1 MKNEKRQFVVLATI
15 GCRFF
20 VNVLSAV
27 GRGGS
32 RGCSGDCVDGVPFC
46 VLARHALE
54 DVVGGEDS
62 KLAGFTEVGNATFL
76 VSHAQ
81 IHQSAVVVGF
91 SEVGLHLNCFGVASD
106 SLGVVLDDYV
116 GVTLVE

>member
-1 MKNEKRQFVVLATI
+1 M
-15 GCRFF
+15 G
-20 VNVLSAV
+20 
-27 GRGGS
+27 
-32 RGCSGDCVDGVPFC
+32 
-46 VLARHALE
+46 LARHALE

-62 KLAGFTEVGNATFL
+62 KLAGFAEVGNATFL

-81 IHQSAVVVGF
+81 IHESAVVVGF

-106 SLGVVLDDYV
+106 SLGVVLDDYI